1 MTICLSDTLLPVQV
15 GQAVCENYSVLL
27 AVAGPSDEGLQPGG
41 DVVGAASQ
49 EAGGSA
55 KEAGALGLSAREAP
69 AAAGLGEDNE
79 EASRL
84 ERARFHQC
92 VPGEP
97 SLPETACWS

>member
-1 MTICLSDTLLPVQV
+1 MTHCYQIQV
-15 GQAVCENYSVLL
+15 GQAVCVNYSVLL
-27 AVAGPSDEGLQPGG
+27 AVAGPEDGGQTGG

-55 KEAGALGLSAREAP
+55 KEAEALGLSARKAP
-69 AAAGLGEDNE
+69 AAAGLGEENE

-92 VPGEP
+92 VPGET
-97 SLPETACWS
+97 SLAVV